1 MQIVITGGTGT
12 IGRRL
17 VYHLLQYGHVVKV
30 ISRQPFKPAN
40 LPAKIIFG
48 QWDGKTAEGWGSLVD
63 GADAVVNL
71 AGASL
76 ADKPWTDERKR
87 EIEESRSNAGK
98 AMVEAISAAGVKPKV
113 LIQSS
118 AVGYYGPQNND
129 KVITEDSPPGDD
141 FMAQVCQAWEAS
153 TQAVEAM
160 GVRRVVT
167 RSGVVLDMQG
177 GALPRMVLPF
187 RLFAGGPIGFGKQWF
202 PWIHYCDEVEA
213 VRFLIQ
219 NEAASG
225 PFNLTSPNTLR
236 NRELARTIGKVMK
249 RPAFFPVPSPVLKL
263 MFGEMST
270 VLLDGQQVVPERLQ
284 ELGYQFKF
292 PEVEAALRDL
302 LK

>member
-1 MQIVITGGTGT
+1 
-12 IGRRL
+12 
-17 VYHLLQYGHVVKV
+17 
-30 ISRQPFKPAN
+30 
-40 LPAKIIFG
+40 
-48 QWDGKTAEGWGSLVD
+48 
-63 GADAVVNL
+63 
-71 AGASL
+71 
-76 ADKPWTDERKR
+76 
-87 EIEESRSNAGK
+87 
-98 AMVEAISAAGVKPKV
+98 
-113 LIQSS
+113 
-118 AVGYYGPQNND
+118 
-129 KVITEDSPPGDD
+129 
-141 FMAQVCQAWEAS
+141 
-153 TQAVEAM
+153 
-160 GVRRVVT
+160 
-167 RSGVVLDMQG
+167 
-177 GALPRMVLPF
+177 MVLPF

-292 PEVEAALRDL
+292 PEAEPALRDL